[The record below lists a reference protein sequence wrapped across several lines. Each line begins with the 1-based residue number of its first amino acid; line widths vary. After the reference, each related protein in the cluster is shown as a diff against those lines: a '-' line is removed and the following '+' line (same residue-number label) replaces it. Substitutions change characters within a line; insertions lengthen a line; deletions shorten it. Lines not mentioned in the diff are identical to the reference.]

1 MAEEKETSG
10 AFWSQNLLYLL
21 MWVVS
26 IAILIV
32 DLYVI
37 RQLLSNV
44 FLAIGAI
51 WAVVNPVSWRYSRLD
66 FGWTRAF
73 VDRGA
78 LLIMGILGV
87 GLALI
92 NEHYIRQ
99 SRDQGKLVKSGLR
112 LLGIE
117 AGVGLVSW
125 VLSVMIAFAVEW
137 FIPGS

>member
-1 MAEEKETSG
+1 MAEQKKFG
-10 AFWSQNLLYLL
+10 AIWSQTLIYFL
-21 MWVVS
+21 MWLVS

-44 FLAIGAI
+44 FLAIGAV
-51 WAVVNPVSWRYSRLD
+51 WAAVDPISWRYSRLD

-87 GLALI
+87 GLAI
-92 NEHYIRQ
+92 YNEHAIRQ
-99 SRDQGKLVKSGLR
+99 SRDEGKLVKSGLR
-112 LLGIE
+112 LLAIE

-125 VLSVMIAFAVEW
+125 ILSVAIAFAVDL
-137 FIPGS
+137 FAAS

>member
-1 MAEEKETSG
+1 MAEQKKKSG
-10 AFWSQNLLYLL
+10 AFWSQNLLYFL
-21 MWVVS
+21 MWLVS

-44 FLAIGAI
+44 FLAIGAV
-51 WAVVNPVSWRYSRLD
+51 WAAVDPVSWRFSRLD

-73 VDRGA
+73 IDRGA

-87 GLALI
+87 GLALV

-99 SRDQGKLVKSGLR
+99 SRDKGKLVKSGLR

-125 VLSVMIAFAVEW
+125 LLSVIIAFGVEW
-137 FIPGS
+137 LVPGS